1 MHYLFPPGF
10 LSGFL
15 WGERPTALGTPR
27 RFQGCRP
34 ADPLPPIPNSAPKR
48 PWPPARQPTP
58 FHPITYP
65 PPVSYTHLMN
75 TTAGDEVIFRIDGPD
90 EEAAM
95 KEVEAVL
102 ETVTVI

>member
-1 MHYLFPPGF
+1 MQDLFPPGF

-34 ADPLPPIPNSAPKR
+34 ADPLPPIPNTAPKR

-58 FHPITYP
+58 FHPILHPHKIIITQPNPRPLLSPHPKYAI
-65 PPVSYTHLMN
+65 L
-75 TTAGDEVIFRIDGPD
+75 
-90 EEAAM
+90 
-95 KEVEAVL
+95 
-102 ETVTVI
+102 

>member
-1 MHYLFPPGF
+1 M
-10 LSGFL
+10 
-15 WGERPTALGTPR
+15 A
-27 RFQGCRP
+27 
-34 ADPLPPIPNSAPKR
+34 
-48 PWPPARQPTP
+48 
-58 FHPITYP
+58 
-65 PPVSYTHLMN
+65 MN

>member
-1 MHYLFPPGF
+1 MGV
-10 LSGFL
+10 
-15 WGERPTALGTPR
+15 TAKPAVMLMGRMLHVRSAVEIICGDR
-27 RFQGCRP
+27 R
-34 ADPLPPIPNSAPKR
+34 ADGNDVMSIMA
-48 PWPPARQPTP
+48 
-58 FHPITYP
+58 
-65 PPVSYTHLMN
+65 MN